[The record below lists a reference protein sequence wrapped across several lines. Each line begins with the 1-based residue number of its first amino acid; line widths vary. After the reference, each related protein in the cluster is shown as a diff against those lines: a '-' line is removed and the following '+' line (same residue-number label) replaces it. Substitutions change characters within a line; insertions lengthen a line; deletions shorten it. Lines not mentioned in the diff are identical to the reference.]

1 MIYYASKVI
10 TEAQVNYATTEK
22 ELLAVV
28 YYFDKFRS
36 YLIGFK
42 VIVYTD
48 HSALRY
54 LFAKKDAKPRLLRW
68 ILLLQEF
75 DLEIKDKKG
84 IENLVANHLSRM
96 DHVEPNEGVDDD
108 INERLPYDQL
118 FAVEEVP
125 WYANIVNYLAK
136 KILPP
141 ELTYQMRKK
150 FFLDLKYY
158 IWDDHF
164 LYKQCSDKI
173 IRRCV
178 PEEEMASILH
188 HCHSCEVGGHF
199 GAIKTIAKVLQS

>member
-28 YYFDKFRS
+28 YAFEKFQS
-36 YLIGFK
+36 YLISSK

-48 HSALRY
+48 HSVLRY
-54 LFAKKDAKPRLLRW
+54 LFAKKDAKPRLLCW

-84 IENLVANHLSRM
+84 IENLVTDHLSRM

-108 INERLPYDQL
+108 INERFPYDQL

-125 WYANIVNYLAK
+125 WYANTVNYLAK
-136 KILPP
+136 KILPL
-141 ELTYQMRKK
+141 ELTYQKRNK
-150 FFLDLKYY
+150 FFSDLKYY
-158 IWDDHF
+158 IWDDTS
-164 LYKQCSDKI
+164 YISN
-173 IRRCV
+173 
-178 PEEEMASILH
+178 ASI
-188 HCHSCEVGGHF
+188 
-199 GAIKTIAKVLQS
+199 K